1 MPKKLFN
8 KLLPSPETIR
18 DHKSLSMISHWIAD
32 PSLWHLNRRSVPR
45 AVAVGLFCC
54 FLPIPFQMIV
64 AALLAIIVR
73 SNLALSVVLVWI
85 SNPLTM
91 PVMFYGC
98 YVLGM
103 SLFGIHPAPM
113 PDGVTLQWL
122 ADEVSQSWLPF
133 IVGCLLAGV
142 FFATLGWGLV
152 NAFWRYHVVK
162 AWRNRRSRQSRD

>member
-32 PSLWHLNRRSVPR
+32 PSLPL
-45 AVAVGLFCC
+45 
-54 FLPIPFQMIV
+54 PFQMLV

-73 SNLALSVVLVWI
+73 ANLALSVVLVWI
-85 SNPLTM
+85 SNPRTM
-91 PVMFYGC
+91 PVIFYGC

-162 AWRNRRSRQSRD
+162 AWRNRRSRQSRG